1 MTIMI
6 KKRNGRKEVLDITKI
21 QKMTIEATAGLEGV
35 SQSELELDSHIKFI
49 DGMNSS
55 DIQDALIKTAV
66 EKIDIDVPNW
76 TFVAARLFLYD
87 LYHRVG
93 IATYGVK
100 GEAYRHLKE
109 YINFGIEAGRIIP
122 NLANGYDLDD
132 LNSYIDPSR
141 DFLFNYLGI
150 KTLYDRYLIKNSKG
164 EPIELPQQMFM
175 AIAMFLAQNEEKKQ
189 EKAKEFYDVISK
201 FEVMLATPTLS
212 NARTNRHQLSSCY
225 IGSSPDNIEGIFD
238 GYKEMALLSKYGG
251 GIGWDWNQIRSL
263 GGSIDGHKSA
273 AGGTVPF
280 LKITNE
286 IVRTAANTKDFAKMF
301 RRSYSEELNTNTI
314 LEYTIPLLKSALLST
329 KTAIS
334 IIDEQEHS
342 KVEEKYQR
350 VIVEESKTDDLYLM
364 IEKNILKLITQ
375 KLDLSKEYFD
385 LLSSLRRLEK
395 IADRSV
401 SIASLLQFAKL
412 GGDIVQS

>member
-1 MTIMI
+1 MLKPYEEKLKLI
-6 KKRNGRKEVLDITKI
+6 KSEVEKLGLDVVEALEVCLKSLNERK
-21 QKMTIEATAGLEGV
+21 IENLKNVEI
-35 SQSELELDSHIKFI
+35 SEKKFLAKSNELDNII
-49 DGMNSS
+49 
-55 DIQDALIKTAV
+55 ITTLALYTPEAR
-66 EKIDIDVPNW
+66 DLRRM
-76 TFVAARLFLYD
+76 VA
-87 LYHRVG
+87 
-93 IATYGVK
+93 
-100 GEAYRHLKE
+100 
-109 YINFGIEAGRIIP
+109 
-122 NLANGYDLDD
+122 
-132 LNSYIDPSR
+132 
-141 DFLFNYLGI
+141 
-150 KTLYDRYLIKNSKG
+150 
-164 EPIELPQQMFM
+164 
-175 AIAMFLAQNEEKKQ
+175 
-189 EKAKEFYDVISK
+189 
-201 FEVMLATPTLS
+201 
-212 NARTNRHQLSSCY
+212 
-225 IGSSPDNIEGIFD
+225 
-238 GYKEMALLSKYGG
+238 
-251 GIGWDWNQIRSL
+251 
-263 GGSIDGHKSA
+263 
-273 AGGTVPF
+273 F

>member
-1 MTIMI
+1 MLKPYEEKLKLI
-6 KKRNGRKEVLDITKI
+6 KSEVEKLGLDIVEALEVCLKALNERKI
-21 QKMTIEATAGLEGV
+21 ENLKNVEV
-35 SQSELELDSHIKFI
+35 S
-49 DGMNSS
+49 
-55 DIQDALIKTAV
+55 
-66 EKIDIDVPNW
+66 
-76 TFVAARLFLYD
+76 
-87 LYHRVG
+87 
-93 IATYGVK
+93 
-100 GEAYRHLKE
+100 
-109 YINFGIEAGRIIP
+109 
-122 NLANGYDLDD
+122 
-132 LNSYIDPSR
+132 
-141 DFLFNYLGI
+141 
-150 KTLYDRYLIKNSKG
+150 
-164 EPIELPQQMFM
+164 
-175 AIAMFLAQNEEKKQ
+175 EKKFLVKSN
-189 EKAKEFYDVISK
+189 EIDNLIITT
-201 FEVMLATPTLS
+201 LALYTPE
-212 NARTNRHQLSSCY
+212 ARDLRR
-225 IGSSPDNIEGIFD
+225 
-238 GYKEMALLSKYGG
+238 MVA
-251 GIGWDWNQIRSL
+251 
-263 GGSIDGHKSA
+263 
-273 AGGTVPF
+273 F

-286 IVRTAANTKDFAKMF
+286 MIRTAANTKDFAKMF
-301 RRSYSEELNTNTI
+301 RRSYSEDLNTNTI

>member
-1 MTIMI
+1 MLKPYEEKLKLI
-6 KKRNGRKEVLDITKI
+6 KSEVEKLGLDIVEALEVCLKALNERKI
-21 QKMTIEATAGLEGV
+21 ENLKNVEI
-35 SQSELELDSHIKFI
+35 SEKKFLAKSNELDNII
-49 DGMNSS
+49 
-55 DIQDALIKTAV
+55 ITTLALYTPEAR
-66 EKIDIDVPNW
+66 DLRRM
-76 TFVAARLFLYD
+76 VA
-87 LYHRVG
+87 
-93 IATYGVK
+93 
-100 GEAYRHLKE
+100 
-109 YINFGIEAGRIIP
+109 
-122 NLANGYDLDD
+122 
-132 LNSYIDPSR
+132 
-141 DFLFNYLGI
+141 
-150 KTLYDRYLIKNSKG
+150 
-164 EPIELPQQMFM
+164 
-175 AIAMFLAQNEEKKQ
+175 
-189 EKAKEFYDVISK
+189 
-201 FEVMLATPTLS
+201 
-212 NARTNRHQLSSCY
+212 
-225 IGSSPDNIEGIFD
+225 
-238 GYKEMALLSKYGG
+238 
-251 GIGWDWNQIRSL
+251 
-263 GGSIDGHKSA
+263 
-273 AGGTVPF
+273 F

>member
-1 MTIMI
+1 MLKPYEEKLKLI
-6 KKRNGRKEVLDITKI
+6 KSEVEKLGLDIVEALEVCLKALNERKI
-21 QKMTIEATAGLEGV
+21 ENLKNVEV
-35 SQSELELDSHIKFI
+35 SEKKF
-49 DGMNSS
+49 
-55 DIQDALIKTAV
+55 LIKSN
-66 EKIDIDVPNW
+66 EIDNLIITTLALYTPEARDLRRM
-76 TFVAARLFLYD
+76 VA
-87 LYHRVG
+87 
-93 IATYGVK
+93 
-100 GEAYRHLKE
+100 
-109 YINFGIEAGRIIP
+109 
-122 NLANGYDLDD
+122 
-132 LNSYIDPSR
+132 
-141 DFLFNYLGI
+141 
-150 KTLYDRYLIKNSKG
+150 
-164 EPIELPQQMFM
+164 
-175 AIAMFLAQNEEKKQ
+175 
-189 EKAKEFYDVISK
+189 
-201 FEVMLATPTLS
+201 
-212 NARTNRHQLSSCY
+212 
-225 IGSSPDNIEGIFD
+225 
-238 GYKEMALLSKYGG
+238 
-251 GIGWDWNQIRSL
+251 
-263 GGSIDGHKSA
+263 
-273 AGGTVPF
+273 F

-301 RRSYSEELNTNTI
+301 RRSYSEDLNTNTI

>member
-1 MTIMI
+1 ML
-6 KKRNGRKEVLDITKI
+6 KPYEEKLK
-21 QKMTIEATAGLEGV
+21 
-35 SQSELELDSHIKFI
+35 
-49 DGMNSS
+49 
-55 DIQDALIKTAV
+55 LIKSEV
-66 EKIDIDVPNW
+66 EKLGLDV
-76 TFVAARLFLYD
+76 V
-87 LYHRVG
+87 
-93 IATYGVK
+93 
-100 GEAYRHLKE
+100 EALEVCLKALNE
-109 YINFGIEAGRIIP
+109 RKIE
-122 NLANGYDLDD
+122 NL
-132 LNSYIDPSR
+132 
-141 DFLFNYLGI
+141 
-150 KTLYDRYLIKNSKG
+150 KNVEVS
-164 EPIELPQQMFM
+164 
-175 AIAMFLAQNEEKKQ
+175 EKKFLVKSN
-189 EKAKEFYDVISK
+189 EIDNLIITT
-201 FEVMLATPTLS
+201 LALYTPE
-212 NARTNRHQLSSCY
+212 ARDLRR
-225 IGSSPDNIEGIFD
+225 
-238 GYKEMALLSKYGG
+238 MVA
-251 GIGWDWNQIRSL
+251 
-263 GGSIDGHKSA
+263 
-273 AGGTVPF
+273 F

-301 RRSYSEELNTNTI
+301 RRSYSEDLNTNTI

-334 IIDEQEHS
+334 IIDEQEYS